1 MKKNF
6 LKMATV
12 CLITVAFHVCKVN
25 NQEKDDL
32 TTTSSLIY
40 ILDQNSGNCAFVQ
53 RLFEGYYRVSFTT
66 DSKEKCNL
74 NKFWGSDLASYKT
87 IQETSYNKIAELSN
101 TFHCSAATNT
111 LIINFKNDALTLTQ
125 TQYENLPKRYRFF
138 PVPDLRKEAIAHLS
152 SSQHPLTLL
161 GFSSQEIL
169 TLNRLTAEQYREVEN
184 RESLALFAEE
194 TLDTACTNALAD
206 SNRKLFPGFYGLD
219 PDANT
224 KAKITGISN
233 SGVVCTYGRQS
244 VATDRCATINTEF

>member
-6 LKMATV
+6 LKIATV
-12 CLITVAFHVCKVN
+12 CLTIVAFHACKVN
-25 NQEKDDL
+25 NQEKSD
-32 TTTSSLIY
+32 TTTTLSLIY
-40 ILDQNSGNCAFVQ
+40 VLDQNSGNCAFVQ

-66 DSKEKCNL
+66 DSKEKCSL

-87 IQETSYNKIAELSN
+87 ILETSYNKITELSN

-111 LIINFKNDALTLTQ
+111 LITNFKNDSLTFTQ
-125 TQYENLPKRYRFF
+125 TQYEDLPKYYRFF
-138 PVPDLRKEAIAHLS
+138 PVPDLRLEAIAQLS
-152 SSQHPLTLL
+152 SPQHPLTLL
-161 GFSSQEIL
+161 GFSSEEIL
-169 TLNRLTAEQYREVEN
+169 TLNRLTAEQSREVQN

-224 KAKITGISN
+224 KTKITGISN
-233 SGVVCTYGRQS
+233 NGVVCTYGRQS
-244 VATDRCATINTEF
+244 VATNRCATINTEF